1 MSPALGDV
9 SRPLK
14 SPGGISLALS
24 GIWWRQRLCWG
35 LRKGRDC
42 CSEKGPGYGVRDTL
56 FFVLMSY
63 VRSVL
68 CVAVWA
74 GSGRLPYIC

>member
-24 GIWWRQRLCWG
+24 GIWWRQRLAG
-35 LRKGRDC
+35 DLGKGGTVAL
-42 CSEKGPGYGVRDTL
+42 SKGPGYGVRDTL